1 MLTFA
6 SHVLLAPTRQL
17 VVHHAFHVKMVTTPL
32 PSPLHAQ
39 HALQGTIQPKGP
51 HAFNARPGVTLLAR
65 GTEVAL
71 HALMDRSLLLVH
83 HLAPPVQPDS
93 LSCRSVYHRDLHRVV

>member
-1 MLTFA
+1 VLTFA
-6 SHVLLAPTRQL
+6 SHVLLAHTRQL

-51 HAFNARPGVTLLAR
+51 YAFNARPGVTLLVQV
-65 GTEVAL
+65 TEVAL
-71 HALMDRSLLLVH
+71 HALTDHSHLLAH
-83 HLAPPVQPDS
+83 HLAPHVLPDS